1 MSGGAL
7 EREAKIDDLKIE
19 ALKFDERGLIPAIVQ
34 DVHSRSVLTLAW
46 MSRESLEI
54 TLREGRTCFYSRSRG
69 TLWRKGETSGN
80 VQRVVSIRPDCD
92 GDALLVEVEREGPA
106 CHRGTDSCFDGADSA
121 RKPVAPH
128 LSIDALYRL
137 LRERNATRPEGS
149 YTTYLFEKGLE
160 KILKKCG
167 EEATEV
173 VVAAMKGSREE
184 TVYELADLCYHAL
197 VLMVHCGVTPDD
209 VRRELASR
217 RVVDRKVKQEPPR

>member
-1 MSGGAL
+1 MRTDLELDVGAL
-7 EREAKIDDLKIE
+7 R
-19 ALKFDERGLIPAIVQ
+19 FDERGLIPAVVQ
-34 DVHSRSVLTLAW
+34 DLRSRKVLTLAY
-46 MSRESLEI
+46 MNRESLEI

-80 VQRVVSIRPDCD
+80 VQRVASVRPDCD
-92 GDALLVEVEREGPA
+92 GDALLVEVVKDGPA
-106 CHRGTDSCFDGADSA
+106 CHRGTDSCFDGAEAEGTGAEKKGDP
-121 RKPVAPH
+121 R
-128 LSIDALYRL
+128 LTIDDLYRL
-137 LRERNATRPEGS
+137 LQDRNERRPEGS

-197 VLMVHCGVTPDD
+197 VLMVQCGVTLDE
-209 VRRELASR
+209 VRGELASR
-217 RVVDRKVKQEPPR
+217 HVVDHKVKQETLR

>member
-1 MSGGAL
+1 MRMDLELDVGAL
-7 EREAKIDDLKIE
+7 R
-19 ALKFDERGLIPAIVQ
+19 FDERGLIPAVVQ
-34 DVHSRSVLTLAW
+34 DLRSRKVLTLAY
-46 MSRESLEI
+46 MNRESLEI

-80 VQRVVSIRPDCD
+80 VQRVASVRPDCD
-92 GDALLVEVEREGPA
+92 GDALLVEVVKDGPA
-106 CHRGTDSCFDGADSA
+106 CHRGTDSCFDGAEAEGTGAEKKGDP
-121 RKPVAPH
+121 R
-128 LSIDALYRL
+128 LTIDDLYRL
-137 LRERNATRPEGS
+137 LQDRNERRPEGS

-197 VLMVHCGVTPDD
+197 VLMVQCGVTLDE
-209 VRRELASR
+209 VRGELASR
-217 RVVDRKVKQEPPR
+217 HVVDHKVKQEALR